1 MCREDAVDAGSFE
14 DWDRMI
20 DTNVRG
26 LLHVTR
32 CVAPRMR
39 EGGRIVNV
47 GSIAGRQAYPGGAV
61 YNATKFAVDGL
72 TAAMR
77 MDLLARGIQ
86 VMQILPGAAE
96 TEFSEVRFK
105 GDTAAAA
112 KVYEGFEPLRAA
124 DIAEALMFMVER
136 PGRVCVQ
143 DLVITPSAQASST
156 MIRRG

>member
-1 MCREDAVDAGSFE
+1 
-14 DWDRMI
+14 
-20 DTNVRG
+20 
-26 LLHVTR
+26 
-32 CVAPRMR
+32 
-39 EGGRIVNV
+39 
-47 GSIAGRQAYPGGAV
+47 
-61 YNATKFAVDGL
+61 
-72 TAAMR
+72 MR

-112 KVYEGFEPLRAA
+112 KVYEGFEPLRAT